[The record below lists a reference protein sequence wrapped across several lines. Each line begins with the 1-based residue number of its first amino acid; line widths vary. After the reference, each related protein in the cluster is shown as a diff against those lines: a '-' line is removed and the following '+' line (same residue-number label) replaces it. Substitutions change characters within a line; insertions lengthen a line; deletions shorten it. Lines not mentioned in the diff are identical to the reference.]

1 MTDQVLE
8 EKKKVVPLLPT
19 KAKKRLFVGYL
30 GMAILFCMAML
41 ALLWYIAEPG
51 LAGIW
56 QPLPLLVG
64 GVFAFITLLS
74 LWGIA
79 TIVFAV
85 LGLPYLP
92 FFKRQTYA
100 LINLLVPLAVR
111 IGSLF
116 GISRRQLEGS
126 FITVSN
132 LMFDRMQI
140 KVPAERLLV
149 ITPHCL
155 QLATCP
161 HKITRDPNNCKRCGG
176 CDIGSL
182 VTLSE
187 EMGFHFF
194 VATGGTLARQVVKEK
209 RPKAVLAIACE
220 RDLMSGIQDVYPLP
234 AVGGLNIRRNGPCYN
249 TRVDIGEVRRELEK
263 LIEK

>member
-1 MTDQVLE
+1 MTDQNLE
-8 EKKKVVPLLPT
+8 EKKKAKALLPN

-30 GMAILFCMAML
+30 SLAILFCMAML

-56 QPLPLLVG
+56 QPLPAVVG
-64 GVFAFITLLS
+64 AVFVLITLLS

-100 LINLLVPLAVR
+100 LINLLFPLAVR

-132 LMFDRMQI
+132 LMFDRMQVR
-140 KVPAERLLV
+140 VPAERLLV

-161 HKITRDPNNCKRCGG
+161 HKITRDPHNCKRCGR
-176 CDIGSL
+176 CDNRSEH
-182 VTLSE
+182 LSNRFPWF
-187 EMGFHFF
+187 GRLH
-194 VATGGTLARQVVKEK
+194 
-209 RPKAVLAIACE
+209 
-220 RDLMSGIQDVYPLP
+220 YLP
-234 AVGGLNIRRNGPCYN
+234 
-249 TRVDIGEVRRELEK
+249 
-263 LIEK
+263 